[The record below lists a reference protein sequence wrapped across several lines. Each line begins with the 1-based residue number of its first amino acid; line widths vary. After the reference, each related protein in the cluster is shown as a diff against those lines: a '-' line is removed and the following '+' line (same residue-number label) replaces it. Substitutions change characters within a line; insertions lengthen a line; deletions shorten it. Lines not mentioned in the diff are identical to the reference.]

1 MAAGLNRRRACTG
14 LNDDPGKRSKMPR
27 LADQLRR
34 RNARR
39 ACEHIDGIGEP
50 AEPRAAA
57 CEECGVQRSLRVCLS
72 CGHVGCCD
80 SSAPRHA
87 TAHHEATGH
96 PVMRSVEAG
105 EDWRW
110 CYPDEL
116 LG

>member
-1 MAAGLNRRRACTG
+1 
-14 LNDDPGKRSKMPR
+14 MPR

-80 SSAPRHA
+80 SSSGHA
-87 TAHHEATGH
+87 TAHARKTGH
-96 PVMRSVEAG
+96 PVIRALPNG
-105 EDWRW
+105 FTF
-110 CYPDEL
+110 CYPHREYF
-116 LG
+116 

>member
-1 MAAGLNRRRACTG
+1 M
-14 LNDDPGKRSKMPR
+14 R

-39 ACEHIDGIGEP
+39 SCEHIDGVGEP

-80 SSAPRHA
+80 SSSGHA
-87 TAHHEATGH
+87 TAHARKTGH
-96 PVMRSVEAG
+96 PVIRALPNG
-105 EDWRW
+105 FTY
-110 CYPDEL
+110 CYPHREYF
-116 LG
+116 